1 MVLSFI
7 DIFVK
12 SLQSLVMT
20 SMTTMSI
27 MLHMRVMTNYMA
39 AVMNFLV
46 FFFTVSVHNLLT
58 LLNIGGVNN
67 LLALLVLLVMA
78 LWTMGISLRVSM
90 MSSFSI
96 SFTLVISTMTIRSMM
111 FHMRVMTNNMGAML
125 NLSVFL
131 LTMSVCNILTLFN
144 IGGVHNVFTLVM
156 FLMLWY
162 LVALV
167 VLLVMA
173 TRTT

>member
-1 MVLSFI
+1 
-7 DIFVK
+7 
-12 SLQSLVMT
+12 
-20 SMTTMSI
+20 
-27 MLHMRVMTNYMA
+27 
-39 AVMNFLV
+39 
-46 FFFTVSVHNLLT
+46 
-58 LLNIGGVNN
+58 
-67 LLALLVLLVMA
+67 
-78 LWTMGISLRVSM
+78 

-111 FHMRVMTNNMGAML
+111 LHMRVMTNNMGAML

-156 FLMLWY
+156 FLMFWYLVDTTYIEECEYVTLFNIGGVHNVFTLVMFLMFWY

>member
-1 MVLSFI
+1 
-7 DIFVK
+7 
-12 SLQSLVMT
+12 
-20 SMTTMSI
+20 
-27 MLHMRVMTNYMA
+27 
-39 AVMNFLV
+39 MNFLV
-46 FFFTVSVHNLLT
+46 FFFTMRVHNLLT
-58 LLNIGGVNN
+58 LLNVGGVHN
-67 LLALLVLLVMA
+67 LLALFVLLVMA
-78 LWTMGISLRVSM
+78 LRTMGISLRVSI

-96 SFTLVISTMTIRSMM
+96 SFTLVISYMTIRSMM
-111 FHMRVMTNNMGAML
+111 LHMRVMTNNMRFVV

-131 LTMSVCNILTLFN
+131 FTMSVCNILTLFN
-144 IGGVHNVFTLVM
+144 IGGIYNVFTLVM

>member
-1 MVLSFI
+1 MI
-7 DIFVK
+7 
-12 SLQSLVMT
+12 
-20 SMTTMSI
+20 
-27 MLHMRVMTNYMA
+27 
-39 AVMNFLV
+39 
-46 FFFTVSVHNLLT
+46 VHNLLT
-58 LLNIGGVNN
+58 LLDVGGGHN
-67 LLALLVLLVMA
+67 LLALLVLLFVLFVMA
-78 LWTMGISLRVSM
+78 LRTIGISLRVST

-96 SFTLVISTMTIRSMM
+96 SFTLVISSMTIRSMM
-111 FHMRVMTNNMGAML
+111 LHMRVMTSNMRFMV

-144 IGGVHNVFTLVM
+144 IGCVYNVFTLAM
-156 FLMLWY
+156 FLMFWY

>member
-1 MVLSFI
+1 
-7 DIFVK
+7 
-12 SLQSLVMT
+12 
-20 SMTTMSI
+20 MTTMSI

-58 LLNIGGVNN
+58 LLNVGGVNN
-67 LLALLVLLVMA
+67 LLALLVLLGLGDLVALFVLLVMA

-111 FHMRVMTNNMGAML
+111 LHMGAML

-144 IGGVHNVFTLVM
+144 IGGVHNMFTLVM
-156 FLMLWY
+156 FLMFWY
-162 LVALV
+162 LVALM

>member
-1 MVLSFI
+1 
-7 DIFVK
+7 
-12 SLQSLVMT
+12 
-20 SMTTMSI
+20 
-27 MLHMRVMTNYMA
+27 
-39 AVMNFLV
+39 
-46 FFFTVSVHNLLT
+46 
-58 LLNIGGVNN
+58 
-67 LLALLVLLVMA
+67 MA

-96 SFTLVISTMTIRSMM
+96 SFTLVISTMML
-111 FHMRVMTNNMGAML
+111 HMRVMTNNMGAML

>member
-1 MVLSFI
+1 
-7 DIFVK
+7 
-12 SLQSLVMT
+12 
-20 SMTTMSI
+20 MTTMSI

-39 AVMNFLV
+39 AVVNLLV

-58 LLNIGGVNN
+58 LLNVGGVNN
-67 LLALLVLLVMA
+67 LLALVLLVALFVLLVMA

-111 FHMRVMTNNMGAML
+111 LHRRVMTNNMGAML

-156 FLMLWY
+156 FL
-162 LVALV
+162 
-167 VLLVMA
+167 
-173 TRTT
+173 

>member
-1 MVLSFI
+1 
-7 DIFVK
+7 
-12 SLQSLVMT
+12 
-20 SMTTMSI
+20 
-27 MLHMRVMTNYMA
+27 
-39 AVMNFLV
+39 MNLLV
-46 FFFTVSVHNLLT
+46 FFFTMSVHNLLT
-58 LLNIGGVNN
+58 LLNVGGLGDLV
-67 LLALLVLLVMA
+67 ALFVLLVMA

-96 SFTLVISTMTIRSMM
+96 SFTLVISTMTIRFMM
-111 FHMRVMTNNMGAML
+111 LHMRVML

-131 LTMSVCNILTLFN
+131 LTMSVCNILTLLN
-144 IGGVHNVFTLVM
+144 IGGVHDMFTLVM

>member
-46 FFFTVSVHNLLT
+46 FFFTVSMHNLLT
-58 LLNIGGVNN
+58 LLNVGGVNN

-96 SFTLVISTMTIRSMM
+96 SFTLVISTML
-111 FHMRVMTNNMGAML
+111 HMRVMTNNMGAML
-125 NLSVFL
+125 NLSMFL
-131 LTMSVCNILTLFN
+131 LTMSVCNILT
-144 IGGVHNVFTLVM
+144 
-156 FLMLWY
+156 
-162 LVALV
+162 
-167 VLLVMA
+167 
-173 TRTT
+173 

>member
-46 FFFTVSVHNLLT
+46 FFFTVSMHNLLT
-58 LLNIGGVNN
+58 LLNVGGVNN

-96 SFTLVISTMTIRSMM
+96 SFTLVISTMT
-111 FHMRVMTNNMGAML
+111 MRAMTNNMGAML

-144 IGGVHNVFTLVM
+144 IGG
-156 FLMLWY
+156 
-162 LVALV
+162 
-167 VLLVMA
+167 
-173 TRTT
+173 

>member
-1 MVLSFI
+1 MVFSFI
-7 DIFVK
+7 NIFLK
-12 SLQSLVMT
+12 SWQSLVMT

-58 LLNIGGVNN
+58 LLNVGGVNN
-67 LLALLVLLVMA
+67 LLALLVLLGLGDLVALFVLLVMA

-96 SFTLVISTMTIRSMM
+96 SFTLVISTMTR
-111 FHMRVMTNNMGAML
+111 RTN
-125 NLSVFL
+125 S
-131 LTMSVCNILTLFN
+131 
-144 IGGVHNVFTLVM
+144 
-156 FLMLWY
+156 
-162 LVALV
+162 
-167 VLLVMA
+167 A
-173 TRTT
+173 TRSP